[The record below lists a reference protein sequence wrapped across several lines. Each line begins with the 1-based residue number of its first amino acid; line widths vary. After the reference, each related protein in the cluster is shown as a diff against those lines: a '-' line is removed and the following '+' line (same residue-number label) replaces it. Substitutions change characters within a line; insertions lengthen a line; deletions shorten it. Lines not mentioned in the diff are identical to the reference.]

1 MHMSSGAHICWSRKW
16 WHWHICVPVNPS
28 SLFLS
33 SLSLLSFI
41 VLCETVHLR
50 SRPQA
55 LRESPT
61 SFSLAFVNISSTYNQ
76 LHIQE
81 TTWFLK
87 LYDFTNLC
95 HGPQRKNNILRP
107 LLYVQIK
114 FNGPAIN
121 HMTTAHC
128 YNSIFHTE
136 ERKCR
141 IFFFVW
147 FFFFFVCGVEGYCIL
162 SAARQT
168 LKRGRGERE
177 KMCEGGWG
185 KERLHPPSLA
195 NGLLSKSASQLEG

>member
-141 IFFFVW
+141 IFFCLI
-147 FFFFFVCGVEGYCIL
+147 FFFSFVVLRATAYYQQQGKHSKGEEESGKRC
-162 SAARQT
+162 ARVAEE
-168 LKRGRGERE
+168 KRD
-177 KMCEGGWG
+177 CT
-185 KERLHPPSLA
+185 HHH
-195 NGLLSKSASQLEG
+195 